1 MKIMNDTKL
10 RMLLPVLAVITAVF
24 LLSPSVAYAAGNGE
38 AVSPSDAVFDDMEY
52 SETEVSEEDEE
63 VSEEDEEIYSEED
76 EIVSDSDADSDDTEE
91 GEIVSD
97 SDADSD
103 DTEEGEIVSDSDA
116 DSDDTEEGEI
126 VSDSD
131 TDSDDIEEGKIVS
144 DSDASAVIPGEV
156 KWLPNSYKG
165 FPVIPEKA
173 AESPDVIASPATGEE
188 GEPWVCLALMNLSAL
203 AACAV
208 RFGKGAESLKK
219 LGKALK
225 GQ

>member
-1 MKIMNDTKL
+1 MKIMNYNKL

-63 VSEEDEEIYSEED
+63 VSEEDEEVSEEDEEVYSEED

-91 GEIVSD
+91 GE
-97 SDADSD
+97 
-103 DTEEGEIVSDSDA
+103 
-116 DSDDTEEGEI
+116 
-126 VSDSD
+126 
-131 TDSDDIEEGKIVS
+131 IVS

-173 AESPDVIASPATGEE
+173 AESLDVIASPTTGEE

>member
-1 MKIMNDTKL
+1 MKIMNYNKL

-103 DTEEGEIVSDSDA
+103 DM
-116 DSDDTEEGEI
+116 
-126 VSDSD
+126 
-131 TDSDDIEEGKIVS
+131 EEGKIVS

>member
-1 MKIMNDTKL
+1 MKIMNYNKL

-63 VSEEDEEIYSEED
+63 VSEEDEEVSEEDEEVYSEED
-76 EIVSDSDADSDDTEE
+76 E
-91 GEIVSD
+91 
-97 SDADSD
+97 
-103 DTEEGEIVSDSDA
+103 
-116 DSDDTEEGEI
+116 
-126 VSDSD
+126 
-131 TDSDDIEEGKIVS
+131 IVS

-173 AESPDVIASPATGEE
+173 AESLDVIASPTTGEE

>member
-1 MKIMNDTKL
+1 MKIMNYNKL

-76 EIVSDSDADSDDTEE
+76 
-91 GEIVSD
+91 EIVSD

>member
-10 RMLLPVLAVITAVF
+10 RILLPVLAVITAVF

-103 DTEEGEIVSDSDA
+103 DM
-116 DSDDTEEGEI
+116 
-126 VSDSD
+126 
-131 TDSDDIEEGKIVS
+131 EEGKIVS

-173 AESPDVIASPATGEE
+173 AESPDVIASPTTGEE

>member
-1 MKIMNDTKL
+1 MKIMNYTKL
-10 RMLLPVLAVITAVF
+10 RMLLPVLVVITAVF

-52 SETEVSEEDEE
+52 SETEDSEEDEEVSEEDEE
-63 VSEEDEEIYSEED
+63 VSEEDEEVSEEDEEVSEEDEEVYSEED

-91 GEIVSD
+91 GE
-97 SDADSD
+97 
-103 DTEEGEIVSDSDA
+103 
-116 DSDDTEEGEI
+116 
-126 VSDSD
+126 
-131 TDSDDIEEGKIVS
+131 IVS

>member
-1 MKIMNDTKL
+1 MKIMNYTKL

-63 VSEEDEEIYSEED
+63 VSEEDEEVYSEED

-103 DTEEGEIVSDSDA
+103 DM
-116 DSDDTEEGEI
+116 
-126 VSDSD
+126 
-131 TDSDDIEEGKIVS
+131 EEGKIVS

>member
-1 MKIMNDTKL
+1 MKIMNYTKL
-10 RMLLPVLAVITAVF
+10 RMLLPVLVVITAVF

-76 EIVSDSDADSDDTEE
+76 
-91 GEIVSD
+91 
-97 SDADSD
+97 
-103 DTEEGEIVSDSDA
+103 EIVSDSDA

>member
-10 RMLLPVLAVITAVF
+10 RILLPVLAVITAVF

-97 SDADSD
+97 SDA
-103 DTEEGEIVSDSDA
+103 
-116 DSDDTEEGEI
+116 
-126 VSDSD
+126 
-131 TDSDDIEEGKIVS
+131 
-144 DSDASAVIPGEV
+144 SAVIPGEV

-173 AESPDVIASPATGEE
+173 AESLDVIASPTTSEE

>member
-1 MKIMNDTKL
+1 MKIMNYTKL
-10 RMLLPVLAVITAVF
+10 RMLLPVLVVITAVF

-103 DTEEGEIVSDSDA
+103 DM
-116 DSDDTEEGEI
+116 
-126 VSDSD
+126 
-131 TDSDDIEEGKIVS
+131 EEGKIVS

-173 AESPDVIASPATGEE
+173 AESPDVIASPTTGEE

>member
-10 RMLLPVLAVITAVF
+10 RILLPVLAVITAVF

-76 EIVSDSDADSDDTEE
+76 
-91 GEIVSD
+91 
-97 SDADSD
+97 
-103 DTEEGEIVSDSDA
+103 EIVSDSDA

>member
-1 MKIMNDTKL
+1 MKIMNYTKL

-63 VSEEDEEIYSEED
+63 VYSEED

-103 DTEEGEIVSDSDA
+103 DM
-116 DSDDTEEGEI
+116 
-126 VSDSD
+126 
-131 TDSDDIEEGKIVS
+131 EEGKIVS

-173 AESPDVIASPATGEE
+173 AESPDVIASPTTGEE

-208 RFGKGAESLKK
+208 RFGKGAENLKR

>member
-1 MKIMNDTKL
+1 
-10 RMLLPVLAVITAVF
+10 MLKDSYKNITSSGEK
-24 LLSPSVAYAAGNGE
+24 SPQ
-38 AVSPSDAVFDDMEY
+38 DDF
-52 SETEVSEEDEE
+52 SGSRQA
-63 VSEEDEEIYSEED
+63 S
-76 EIVSDSDADSDDTEE
+76 
-91 GEIVSD
+91 G
-97 SDADSD
+97 
-103 DTEEGEIVSDSDA
+103 
-116 DSDDTEEGEI
+116 
-126 VSDSD
+126 

>member
-10 RMLLPVLAVITAVF
+10 RILLPVLAVITAVF

-103 DTEEGEIVSDSDA
+103 DM
-116 DSDDTEEGEI
+116 
-126 VSDSD
+126 
-131 TDSDDIEEGKIVS
+131 EEGKIVS

>member
-10 RMLLPVLAVITAVF
+10 RILLPVLAVITAVF

-52 SETEVSEEDEE
+52 SETEDSEEDEEVSEEDEE
-63 VSEEDEEIYSEED
+63 VSEEDEEVSEEDEEVYSEED
-76 EIVSDSDADSDDTEE
+76 
-91 GEIVSD
+91 EIVSD

>member
-10 RMLLPVLAVITAVF
+10 RILLPVLAVITAVF

-97 SDADSD
+97 SDA
-103 DTEEGEIVSDSDA
+103 
-116 DSDDTEEGEI
+116 
-126 VSDSD
+126 
-131 TDSDDIEEGKIVS
+131 
-144 DSDASAVIPGEV
+144 SAVIPGEV

-173 AESPDVIASPATGEE
+173 AESLDVIASPTTGEE

>member
-1 MKIMNDTKL
+1 MKIMNYTKL
-10 RMLLPVLAVITAVF
+10 RMLLPVLVVITAVF

-63 VSEEDEEIYSEED
+63 VSEEDEEVYSEED

-103 DTEEGEIVSDSDA
+103 DM
-116 DSDDTEEGEI
+116 
-126 VSDSD
+126 
-131 TDSDDIEEGKIVS
+131 EEGKIVS

-173 AESPDVIASPATGEE
+173 AESPDVIASPTTGEE

-208 RFGKGAESLKK
+208 RFGKGAENLKR

>member
-1 MKIMNDTKL
+1 MKIMNYTKL
-10 RMLLPVLAVITAVF
+10 RMLLPVLVVITAVF

-103 DTEEGEIVSDSDA
+103 DM
-116 DSDDTEEGEI
+116 
-126 VSDSD
+126 
-131 TDSDDIEEGKIVS
+131 EEGKIVS

>member
-1 MKIMNDTKL
+1 MKIMNYNKL

-97 SDADSD
+97 SD
-103 DTEEGEIVSDSDA
+103 
-116 DSDDTEEGEI
+116 
-126 VSDSD
+126 

-173 AESPDVIASPATGEE
+173 AESPDVIASPTTGEE

>member
-1 MKIMNDTKL
+1 MKIMNYNKL

-63 VSEEDEEIYSEED
+63 VSEEDEEVYSEED
-76 EIVSDSDADSDDTEE
+76 
-91 GEIVSD
+91 
-97 SDADSD
+97 
-103 DTEEGEIVSDSDA
+103 EIVSDSDA

-208 RFGKGAESLKK
+208 RFGKCAESLKK

>member
-10 RMLLPVLAVITAVF
+10 RILLPVLAVITAVF

-76 EIVSDSDADSDDTEE
+76 
-91 GEIVSD
+91 EIVSD